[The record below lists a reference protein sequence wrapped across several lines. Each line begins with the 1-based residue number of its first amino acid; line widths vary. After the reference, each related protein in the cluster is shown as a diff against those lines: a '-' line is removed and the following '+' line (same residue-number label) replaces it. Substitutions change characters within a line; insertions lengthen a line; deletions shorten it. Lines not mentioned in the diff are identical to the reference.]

1 MFLMINW
8 MIIISMVR
16 VISAITTTTT
26 TTTVVVVIQSTDPII
41 HMKTPMI
48 IKLMKNWHLKCWK
61 I

>member
-1 MFLMINW
+1 

>member
-1 MFLMINW
+1 MINW

-26 TTTVVVVIQSTDPII
+26 VVVVVVIQSTDPII